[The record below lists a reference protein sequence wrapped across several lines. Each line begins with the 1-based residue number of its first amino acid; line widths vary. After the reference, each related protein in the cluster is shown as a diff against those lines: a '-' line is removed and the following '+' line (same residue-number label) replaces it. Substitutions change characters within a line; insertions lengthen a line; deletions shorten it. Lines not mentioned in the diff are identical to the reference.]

1 MEGRDQVSTDKK
13 KKSGK
18 QRSMVERAVDLL
30 DEIYEGTVKAE
41 EAGEALLR
49 ICNIATEH
57 LIKIRVHSQELVG
70 ALQLDG
76 REGRYTGGNSPH
88 TY

>member
-1 MEGRDQVSTDKK
+1 LEGRDEVSTEKK
-13 KKSGK
+13 KKPGRQKSAIEK
-18 QRSMVERAVDLL
+18 AIDLL

-41 EAGEALLR
+41 EAGEALLK

-57 LIKIRVHSQELVG
+57 LIKIRDHSKELVG
-70 ALQLDG
+70 ALQLG
-76 REGRYTGGNSPH
+76 AREGRYTGGNSPH